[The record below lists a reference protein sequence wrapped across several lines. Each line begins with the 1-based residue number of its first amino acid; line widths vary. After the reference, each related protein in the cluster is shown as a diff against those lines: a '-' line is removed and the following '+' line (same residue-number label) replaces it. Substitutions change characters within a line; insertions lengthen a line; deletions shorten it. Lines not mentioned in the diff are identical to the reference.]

1 MTAGALMI
9 PRGAGL
15 DDDTPGVLRL
25 PQSDCFVS
33 GGSVLYCGM

>member
-15 DDDTPGVLRL
+15 DDDTVGVLRHL
-25 PQSDCFVS
+25 QSDCFVS